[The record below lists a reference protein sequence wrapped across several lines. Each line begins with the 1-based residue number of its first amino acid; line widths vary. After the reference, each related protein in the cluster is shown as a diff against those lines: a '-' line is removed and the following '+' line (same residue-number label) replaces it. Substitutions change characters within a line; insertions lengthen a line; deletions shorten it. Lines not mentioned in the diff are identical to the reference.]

1 MSGLAKI
8 ALVVC
13 LGTAAW
19 FAVFLIAL
27 LIIGTLF
34 P

>member
-13 LGTAAW
+13 LSVAGW
-19 FAVFLIAL
+19 IVAL
-27 LIIGTLF
+27 LIIGTMF